1 MPALTWIEV
10 PGTRIADVQ
19 GAFQSP
25 GGYKPY
31 VNSYSGAC
39 VKDSGSEV
47 FLAGGGHAD
56 YAGNEVYTLRLQ
68 NDAPKWVRRRNP
80 TSVVYPAS
88 NVGTAYYADGR
99 PSARHTGW
107 NIQFIN
113 VLDRMFYIGG
123 WALWGNGNGTTR
135 TVDAFNP
142 STNDYEPA
150 GSYPSLPD
158 GAIYNVA
165 QAICKDAQEN
175 VWLQNPS
182 TGDLYRWNRANG
194 TTTAIG
200 RRSVYNLDT
209 AMCHDPVRNRLVR
222 FDTTYGARFDLNNNA
237 AESRVTFSGPQAGKA
252 ANRSSVVWCAARG
265 TFLIFRWDENN
276 VYECNPETFE
286 VTTLPVAGT
295 KPPIPIND
303 GQGTLYGRWF
313 YAPELRLCGYIR
325 SVDDNVWV
333 FRV

>member
-1 MPALTWIEV
+1 MKSFITAW
-10 PGTRIADVQ
+10 
-19 GAFQSP
+19 
-25 GGYKPY
+25 
-31 VNSYSGAC
+31 SGAC

-113 VLDRMFYIGG
+113 ALDRMFFIGG
-123 WALWGNGNGTTR
+123 WALWGNGNGTTH

-150 GSYPSLPD
+150 GSHASLPD
-158 GAIYNVA
+158 GAIYGVA

-265 TFLIFRWDENN
+265 TFLIFRWGENN

-295 KPPIPIND
+295 KPPVANSD
-303 GQGTLYGRWF
+303 GTGALYGRWF